1 MSNSRV
7 IDIPDIESFLQ
18 DLFQSNKIK
27 EFAEQFANF
36 FYHKSENLKKLNNSF
51 KTPENTEYL
60 SSYQHLGNFVLDNQ
74 RELPLILFHLQ
85 PNKII
90 NDRQGKKTQ
99 FDIIKK
105 WLKQNNYDSAI
116 AIFVS
121 NKLDSFRI
129 SYVHS
134 IYTGSKRTFSH
145 YKRYSFYV
153 AKNLPNKTFIQRLS
167 QYPIDSEKNII
178 ELFSVDKLTKE
189 FYEEI
194 QTWYY
199 EALKH
204 VRFPEDVPIQENPKN
219 ATNLIRLLTRLIF
232 CWFIKERGIIL
243 DKLFNPTE
251 LSQILKEFNKDKNSS
266 YYYNAILQNLFFASL
281 NTPIEKRNFTNETN
295 NFNERK
301 KHYGVKNL
309 YRYKDFFNISKEEA
323 IKLFQEVPFLNGG
336 LFDCLDK
343 EDESG
348 KEFCIDGF
356 TRKQEKQAIVPDWL
370 FFHDKPIT
378 VDLSEFGLGKKTFR
392 GLIDIL
398 KSYNFTTDENSP
410 IDEEVALDPELLGH
424 IFENL
429 LASFNPETAS
439 TARKSSG
446 SYYTPR
452 EIVDYMVTES
462 LFYYFQTHCP
472 EIAEDKIRLLLSY
485 SDEKI
490 NLSDN
495 EKKRLIEVIFK
506 IKVLD
511 PACGSGAF
519 PMGVLHKL
527 VFCFTKN

>member
-18 DLFQSNKIK
+18 DLFQSNNIK

-60 SSYQHLGNFVLDNQ
+60 SSYQHIGNFVLDNQ

-85 PNKII
+85 PDKII
-90 NDRQGKKTQ
+90 NDRRGKKTQ

-105 WLKQNNYDSAI
+105 WLKQNNYNSAI

-121 NKLDSFRI
+121 NSLNAFRI

-153 AKNLPNKTFIQRLS
+153 DKDLPNKTFIQRLS

-232 CWFIKERGIIL
+232 CWFIKERGIVP

-251 LSQILKEFNKDKNSS
+251 LSKILKEFNKDKNSR

-281 NTPIEKRNFTNETN
+281 NTPREKRDFVNETN

-472 EIAEDKIRLLLSY
+472 EITEDKIRLLLSY

-490 NLSDN
+490 NLSDS
-495 EKKRLIEVIFK
+495 EKKRLIEAIFK
-506 IKVLD
+506 VKPEFD
-511 PACGSGAF
+511 TCHF
-519 PMGVLHKL
+519 
-527 VFCFTKN
+527 